1 MSLHLIIGDKRYS
14 SWSMRPWLVLE
25 MIGVP
30 FTDQVIRLN
39 QADTDRLIREH
50 SPSGKVPALKS
61 EHGTIVDSLAI
72 CEYLAELFPKAGVWP
87 ADTAARAR
95 ARSAC
100 AQMHSGFMGLRSN
113 LPMDLRRDEA
123 LEVIPVEA
131 QADIDRVIEL
141 WAECRSASK
150 ETGSFLFGKPGI
162 IDAFFAPV
170 AVRLRTYRVELPADA
185 AAYVETIYQWPAF
198 QRWQQAGLEEG

>member
-39 QADTDRLIREH
+39 RADTDRLIREH

-87 ADTAARAR
+87 VDTAARAQ

-131 QADIDRVIEL
+131 QTDIDRVIEL

-150 ETGSFLFGKPGI
+150 ESGPFLFGKPGI

-185 AAYVETIYQWPAF
+185 GAYVETIYQWPAF